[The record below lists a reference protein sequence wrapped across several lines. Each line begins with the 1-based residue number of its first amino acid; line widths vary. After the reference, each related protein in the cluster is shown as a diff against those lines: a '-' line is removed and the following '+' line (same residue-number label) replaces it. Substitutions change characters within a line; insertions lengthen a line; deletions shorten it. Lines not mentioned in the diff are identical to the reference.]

1 MTEPTKDKKHKFSV
15 NSILDGS
22 FLNSNF
28 LRQQYKF
35 LLLLV
40 LMLIIYVG
48 NRYTLTRKIA
58 EVDSLGKQV
67 TELRYEV
74 LIQRSQ
80 LMQESR
86 QSHIHRLVEEKG
98 LTLKST
104 HEPPY
109 RLKVKEK

>member
-1 MTEPTKDKKHKFSV
+1 MSSEKQDKKKKFNV

-28 LRQQYKF
+28 FRKQYKF
-35 LLLLV
+35 MSLLV
-40 LMLIIYVG
+40 LMLVIYIG

-58 EVDSLGKQV
+58 EVDALGKEL

-74 LIQRSQ
+74 LIHRSH

-86 QSHIHRLVEEKG
+86 QSHIYQLVEEKG
-98 LTLKST
+98 LDLKAT
-104 HEPPY
+104 AQAPY
-109 RLKVKEK
+109 RLKVKHK